1 MISKRTDSPSLAE
14 QLILGRER
22 IEEKR
27 KKMLDNIYNALIRGR
42 DRLEQ
47 TDYKLPETKSE

>member
-22 IEEKR
+22 IEKKR
-27 KKMLDNIYNALIRGR
+27 KKMLDNIYDALIRGR

>member
-22 IEEKR
+22 IEQ
-27 KKMLDNIYNALIRGR
+27 KKNARQYL
-42 DRLEQ
+42 
-47 TDYKLPETKSE
+47 

>member
-22 IEEKR
+22 IEEK
-27 KKMLDNIYNALIRGR
+27 KMLDNIYDALIRGR